1 MATLAWHPM
10 AMPRPRT
17 KVLSRPALMLQR
29 LVWKR
34 RSTKEYKG
42 QNTLPQFQ
50 VLKILLGEL
59 QPPLDVGCRVRLRHC
74 LELFCCDSFGAAVAL
89 GSTSGFFRDLLLMCP
104 LHLFL
109 QGQSVWHLAERGA
122 NGAAR
127 RKGRRVNDGK
137 LHLLGISLHLH
148 FTLQDQRFGQ
158 DAKNSSSMLKCN
170 FISQLKPHEK
180 NKNGLLWEV
189 PEAWTAHWKTKSTKS
204 YKIRSSSL
212 RAFFAPRVS
221 IWSWNKERCRNQK
234 HERKEY
240 RMEFEV
246 RKEAVQRH
254 SLKST
259 CPWQNMPPF
268 LVSRRFKRCL
278 QCFGVGS

>member
-74 LELFCCDSFGAAVAL
+74 LELFCCDSFGPAVAL

-137 LHLLGISLHLH
+137 LHLLGISLHLL

-170 FISQLKPHEK
+170 FISQLKPNQK
-180 NKNGLLWEV
+180 NKKRALVRSARSLNGTL
-189 PEAWTAHWKTKSTKS
+189 KNKK
-204 YKIRSSSL
+204 YKIL
-212 RAFFAPRVS
+212 QNPKLFAPR
-221 IWSWNKERCRNQK
+221 
-234 HERKEY
+234 
-240 RMEFEV
+240 FF
-246 RKEAVQRH
+246 
-254 SLKST
+254 
-259 CPWQNMPPF
+259 CPKGFN
-268 LVSRRFKRCL
+268 LV
-278 QCFGVGS
+278 